1 MAMTSISV
9 MMTVFVLNLH
19 YRGPKK
25 NEVPFWLQ
33 QLLSLSLVN
42 TFRSFNHSRKFSMSC
57 LPTKKTNPKDRSH
70 DRNKPSPHRSTPSNG
85 LLSSFTNINE
95 TQAKSRVTTDVSSK
109 DVSSDTFQRELRSIS
124 ISRENFVFFSSIGFI
139 EDDLKEPN

>member
-1 MAMTSISV
+1 MTSISV

-33 QLLSLSLVN
+33 QLLSLSLAN
-42 TFRSFNHSRKFSMSC
+42 TVRTFNRPKRKLQVSC
-57 LPTKKTNPKDRSH
+57 LQKKPMQRKESSH
-70 DRNKPSPHRSTPSNG
+70 DRTKSSPQSNRSMPSNG

-95 TQAKSRVTTDVSSK
+95 TRMKTRVTTDVSLLDVFISLKNLFLLSSLKLILFLLKTFDESK
-109 DVSSDTFQRELRSIS
+109 
-124 ISRENFVFFSSIGFI
+124 
-139 EDDLKEPN
+139 